1 MVPGVLAAAVLTV
14 VQLLASA
21 ALPELPCGPECLAAP
36 LVPRLPAGYRG
47 YSLLSSKMPHIAY
60 LVVQQNISS
69 CCRAD
74 ISRSLG
80 FQALP
85 TSFGVVRSAP
95 KRSLADSSDE
105 SVPTEIH
112 RSFRREPVVV
122 HARRSPSNGRR
133 GAAGSWLVSEPA
145 GQVGGRARRHS
156 LWTSQPSTTSTNAR
170 IPVG

>member
-1 MVPGVLAAAVLTV
+1 MRGNPPGSLRTYKLYNCNPGRGSESRMPPPITPITSPQMRILSISLCSRIFRRAV
-14 VQLLASA
+14 
-21 ALPELPCGPECLAAP
+21 GPT
-36 LVPRLPAGYRG
+36 
-47 YSLLSSKMPHIAY
+47 
-60 LVVQQNISS
+60 
-69 CCRAD
+69 

-95 KRSLADSSDE
+95 KRILADSSDE

-156 LWTSQPSTTSTNAR
+156 LWTSQPSTTSTNAMT
-170 IPVG
+170 PVG

>member
-1 MVPGVLAAAVLTV
+1 LRTTAPSNGVFWTGRKMHVAVNQVLHTTFRF
-14 VQLLASA
+14 
-21 ALPELPCGPECLAAP
+21 P
-36 LVPRLPAGYRG
+36 LIEITSPI
-47 YSLLSSKMPHIAY
+47 SNEMPHIAY

>member
-1 MVPGVLAAAVLTV
+1 MRGNPPRSLRTDKLYNCNPG
-14 VQLLASA
+14 
-21 ALPELPCGPECLAAP
+21 
-36 LVPRLPAGYRG
+36 RG
-47 YSLLSSKMPHIAY
+47 SESRMPPPITPITSPQMPHIVY

-69 CCRAD
+69 CCSAD
-74 ISRSLG
+74 NL
-80 FQALP
+80 ALAWIP
-85 TSFGVVRSAP
+85 GSPNQFRGSPFST

-122 HARRSPSNGRR
+122 HARRSPSNGSNGRR

>member
-1 MVPGVLAAAVLTV
+1 MLFGKCCRGVFGGDDGTQFVHRDIGEIAVAVDYHLRQHPIT
-14 VQLLASA
+14 
-21 ALPELPCGPECLAAP
+21 
-36 LVPRLPAGYRG
+36 
-47 YSLLSSKMPHIAY
+47 SSQMPNIAY
-60 LVVQQNISS
+60 LIVQQNISPR
-69 CCRAD
+69 CRAYM
-74 ISRSLG
+74 SRSLG

-156 LWTSQPSTTSTNAR
+156 LWTSQPSTTSTNAM